1 MRFEASQAVFWS
13 LSCYKELKKSH
24 LQVIHLATSWSRCK
38 IIISLQSSGMCR
50 KQKFSFLSLKVKQQ
64 FDFYFLLSLLPSFF
78 AVLASFFFS
87 FAEHLVGFILVEKV
101 FWKAFRILVLGERKC
116 REAVKQDFH
125 GNFQL
130 NVAWFFAI
138 FSGVLDWIELILEW
152 FERPLH
158 SLQVSRQSCLWP
170 LKLITSQVVEGA
182 WICTGS

>member
-1 MRFEASQAVFWS
+1 M
-13 LSCYKELKKSH
+13 
-24 LQVIHLATSWSRCK
+24 
-38 IIISLQSSGMCR
+38 
-50 KQKFSFLSLKVKQQ
+50 KQQ
-64 FDFYFLLSLLPSFF
+64 FDFYFSLSLLPSFF

-138 FSGVLDWIELILEW
+138 FSGVLD
-152 FERPLH
+152 
-158 SLQVSRQSCLWP
+158 
-170 LKLITSQVVEGA
+170 
-182 WICTGS
+182 

>member
-1 MRFEASQAVFWS
+1 M
-13 LSCYKELKKSH
+13 
-24 LQVIHLATSWSRCK
+24 
-38 IIISLQSSGMCR
+38 
-50 KQKFSFLSLKVKQQ
+50 KQQ

-138 FSGVLDWIELILEW
+138 FSGALD
-152 FERPLH
+152 
-158 SLQVSRQSCLWP
+158 
-170 LKLITSQVVEGA
+170 
-182 WICTGS
+182 